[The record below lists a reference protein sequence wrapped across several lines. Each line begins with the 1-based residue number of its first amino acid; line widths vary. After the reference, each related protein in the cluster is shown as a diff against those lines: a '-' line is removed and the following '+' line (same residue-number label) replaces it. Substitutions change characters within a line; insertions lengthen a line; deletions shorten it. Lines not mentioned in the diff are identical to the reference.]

1 MTTTPDHAPFFDRCR
16 DHGLAAWRVAPGEA
30 PRLMSSTSN
39 PDLTAALT
47 APALLECVTRAVAG
61 RAGAGASAVPSSAQ
75 PGAVEIAPGL
85 FLFLAS
91 LDHASGEQAAVLLPT
106 AAGVGRAPLAAASG
120 LRTFSREQVAV
131 LESMVGYWARD
142 LSRLAELDSTVGGFA
157 AQLSGAFDTIDF
169 LYSVGRS
176 MRDPSRPEQ
185 FLDFVC
191 DRLQVAI
198 DFDWVAAG
206 FTRGAEERGAP
217 PEIVDHLFAGGEI
230 PKPVTQSLRAM
241 QALISKTPSSN
252 APQVLESVGGLAP
265 GERSQVLLQPLLRD
279 ATPFAAILAGG
290 KRGADPC
297 VSSYDIQLVEAAGS
311 FVSAF
316 LENVTLYAEQ
326 KKMFLGTVRSLTAA
340 IDAKDRYTRGHSER
354 VAHLAWLLARAS
366 GIPGE
371 EAEHIRVA
379 GLVHDVGKIGVPEA
393 VLTKTGKL
401 TDAEFDLIKRHPQI
415 GHNILRDIPQLSDV
429 LPGVLHHHERWDGKG
444 YPTGLAREMIPVQ
457 ARILAIADT
466 FDAMSSTRSY
476 RPGMP
481 RDRVL
486 AELGASAGSQLDP
499 QLVPVMLSLD
509 FSFYDE
515 LVARHAV
522 GATPMEAPEPPRSL
536 AA

>member
-16 DHGLAAWRVAPGEA
+16 DHGLAAWRIAPGHRPELA
-30 PRLMSSTSN
+30 AATSN
-39 PDLTAALT
+39 PELTAALS
-47 APALLECVTRAVAG
+47 APALLDAVAT
-61 RAGAGASAVPSSAQ
+61 AAAHSTPS
-75 PGAVEIAPGL
+75 PEPIEIAPGL
-85 FLFLAS
+85 LMQLSPLDLAS
-91 LDHASGEQAAVLLPT
+91 GVLAAALLPT
-106 AAGVGRAPLAAASG
+106 PDGPGRPPLAAAPG
-120 LRTFSREQVAV
+120 LRTFPRDQIPLLA
-131 LESMVGYWARD
+131 SMVSHWARD
-142 LSRLAELDSTVGGFA
+142 LSRLAELESTISGFT

-230 PKPVTQSLRAM
+230 PRPVTQSLRAM
-241 QALISKTPSSN
+241 QSLIAKTPASN
-252 APQVLESVGGLAP
+252 APQVLESVGGLP
-265 GERSQVLLQPLLRD
+265 QNGRPQVLLQPLLRD

-290 KRGADPC
+290 KRGEDPC

-366 GIPGE
+366 GIPAE

-401 TDAEFDLIKRHPQI
+401 TDEEFDLIKRHPQI
-415 GHNILRDIPQLSDV
+415 GYNILRDIPQLADV
-429 LPGVLHHHERWDGKG
+429 LPGVLHHHERWDGRG
-444 YPTGLAREMIPVQ
+444 YPTGLARETIPIQ

-486 AELGASAGSQLDP
+486 AELSASAGTQLDP
-499 QLVPVMLSLD
+499 QLVPVMLALD

-522 GATPMEAPEPPRSL
+522 GATPMDTREAPRSL